1 MRLLVH
7 LTVGVE
13 NPTKVSLA
21 LLVAATA
28 VSQGHDVDV
37 FVAGDGVAVLRP
49 ESLGAINGIGTG
61 AAAEHLQKL
70 RATGARLFA
79 SKMSAAARGISEEM
93 LREQGF
99 AAAPPTQLVEL
110 IASADR
116 VVVY

>member
-28 VSQGHDVDV
+28 TAQSHAVDV
-37 FVAGDGVAVLRP
+37 FVAGDGVAALRP
-49 ESLGAINGIGTG
+49 ESLAAINGIGTG
-61 AAAEHLQKL
+61 AAAEHLLKL
-70 RATGARLFA
+70 RAAGAGLFA
-79 SKMSAAARGISEEM
+79 SKMSAAARGISEDT

-99 AAAPPTQLVEL
+99 AAAPPTKLVDL
-110 IASADR
+110 IAAADK